1 MLEYNENTNTYD
13 MLDNGYNVMQSLS
26 FNELVEQLEQELDYN
41 EL

>member
-13 MLDNGYNVMQSLS
+13 MVDNGYNVMQSLS
-26 FNELVEQLEQELDYN
+26 FDELIEQLEQELEYN